1 MVMLH
6 NTCHR
11 KIHSVFSERE
21 LFNYYHTID
30 RIMENEDMQK
40 FAKWVTKQPLE
51 FVGISKDT
59 KNRKKNRRK

>member
-1 MVMLH
+1 
-6 NTCHR
+6 
-11 KIHSVFSERE
+11 
-21 LFNYYHTID
+21 
-30 RIMENEDMQK
+30 MQK